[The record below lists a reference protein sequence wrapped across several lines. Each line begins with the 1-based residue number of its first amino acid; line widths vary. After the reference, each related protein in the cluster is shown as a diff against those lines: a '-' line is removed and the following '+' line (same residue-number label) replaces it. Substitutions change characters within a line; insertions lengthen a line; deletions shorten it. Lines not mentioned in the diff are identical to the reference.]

1 MAKLV
6 LLVIGLG
13 AVGVLGLG
21 GTSPV
26 GDSQPERARPADRRP
41 PAKTLRVLRSN
52 PRYFTNGSGRAVYL
66 TGSHVWWNLVGS
78 RTWKV
83 DCERG
88 RVEPFDFGQYLDRL
102 AWHNHNFVRLW
113 TIELTRWEE
122 CGETVTVSP
131 QPWLRTGPGVALD
144 GLPKFDL
151 RRFDPA
157 YFQRLRARVRA
168 AKARGFYVSV
178 MLFEGWGLQWQGDWR
193 WRSHPFHGPNNVNG
207 VEGDADGDGSGI
219 EAHTLAVPAV
229 TRLQDAYVRK
239 VLDTVNDLDNVL
251 YEIANETGVYSTAWQ
266 YHMIDLVKRYQRRK
280 GKIHP
285 VGMTFQHAHGNNQAL
300 FRSRADWVSPFGLR
314 YLSDPPPGNGRKVVI
329 QDTDHQCGGCGDQTF
344 PWRNFLRGLNPI
356 YMDSMDD
363 EPRKNAIRSA
373 LGQTRRYAERI
384 DLARAQPSVTLAST
398 GYALASPGRE
408 YLVYQ
413 PDGGPFSLDLR
424 ATRASYSVEWFD
436 PGRDRTSTGGAVA
449 GGAVLTF
456 TPPVDGQAV
465 LYLKRR

>member
-1 MAKLV
+1 MAKLL
-6 LLVIGLG
+6 LLVVGLG
-13 AVGVLGLG
+13 AAGVLGLG
-21 GTSPV
+21 GSPPAS
-26 GDSQPERARPADRRP
+26 DPQPERARPAAKRQP
-41 PAKTLRVLRSN
+41 VKTLRVLRSN
-52 PRYFTNGSGRAVYL
+52 PRYFTDGSGRAVYL
-66 TGSHVWWNLVGS
+66 TGSHVWWNLVGA

-88 RVEPFDFGQYLDRL
+88 RVEPFDYERYLDRL

-122 CGETVTVSP
+122 CGETVTVAP
-131 QPWLRTGPGVALD
+131 QPWLRTGPGRALD
-144 GLPKFDL
+144 GLPRFDL

-157 YFQRLRARVRA
+157 YFRRLRARVRA
-168 AKARGFYVSV
+168 AKARGLYVSV

-193 WRSHPFHGPNNVNG
+193 WRSHPLHRPNNVNG
-207 VEGDADGDGSGI
+207 IEGDANGDGTGT
-219 EAHTLAVPAV
+219 EVHTLAVPAV
-229 TRLQDAYVRK
+229 TRLQDAYVRR
-239 VLDTVNDLDNVL
+239 VLDAVNDLDNVL
-251 YEIANETGVYSTAWQ
+251 YEISNETGVYSTAWQ
-266 YHMIDLVKRYQRRK
+266 YHMIDVVKRYQRRK
-280 GKIHP
+280 GKVHP
-285 VGMTFQHAHGNNQAL
+285 VGMTFQHAHGNNHAL
-300 FRSRADWVSPFGLR
+300 FRSRADWVSPFDLR
-314 YLSDPPPGNGRKVVI
+314 YLSDPPPADGRKVVI

-384 DLARAQPSVTLAST
+384 DLARARPSVTFAST

-413 PDGGPFSLDLR
+413 PDDGPFSVDLR
-424 ATRASYSVEWFD
+424 ATRASYAVEWFD
-436 PGRDRTSTGGAVA
+436 PGRDRTSGGGTVA
-449 GGAVLTF
+449 GGAVHTF
-456 TPPVDGQAV
+456 TPPVQGQAV